1 MGLKKLPAIRA
12 AFVGFGEVNT
22 PRDIVER
29 KCGEARK
36 AVEARGIELVWT
48 EPVSDDPAGKDVAR
62 AIRELS
68 GKEFDFIILCL
79 AGWIPSHA
87 VVSIADEFAH
97 KPMVL
102 WGLTGWMRDGTLV
115 TAAAQAGTT
124 ALRKAFEDLGYRHR
138 FIYDRIG
145 SPPRADEV
153 AEFGKAERAGTASR
167 AVSPL
172 RGAKVGMMG
181 FRDMNLYTTLYDGMS
196 LKARLGVEVEFF
208 EMLEMEQRAAKA
220 DGKAARAAVEK
231 MKKEWVFEKPA
242 DEDFLMRG
250 AKYWLALDAKVK
262 ERGYGAVSLIDV
274 DGMKKLLGFPPA
286 MIFMLLAD
294 ETGVATIPEN
304 DVLGSVT
311 QLVARHLTGQ
321 CAAYMEFYEFMEDRV
336 LMGVPDFV
344 PSEVVDGK
352 VRVLPTKFGEQA
364 AGLLNVSKVKTGR
377 VTLCRLTSSGD
388 RYSMHIVTG
397 EAVAPRKW
405 EEAGWEQPAPMPA
418 SLEVILDSPVEEFAR
433 KVMSQHYI
441 VLYGDQRDIL
451 ADFCGLTGVTVI

>member
-1 MGLKKLPAIRA
+1 MTEKGKLPAIRA

-29 KCGEARK
+29 KCAEARK
-36 AVEARGIELVWT
+36 AVEARGIELAWT
-48 EPVSDDPAGKDVAR
+48 EPVSDDPEGKDVAR
-62 AIRELS
+62 AIKELS
-68 GKEFDFIILCL
+68 GKEFNFIILCL
-79 AGWIPSHA
+79 AGWIPSPA
-87 VVSIADEFAH
+87 VITFASEFAH

-102 WGLTGWMRDGTLV
+102 WGLTGWMRDGVLV
-115 TAAAQAGTT
+115 TAAAQAGTS
-124 ALRKAFEDLGYRHR
+124 ALRKAFEDLGYRYK

-153 AEFGKAERAGTASR
+153 ERFGVAARAASL
-167 AVSPL
+167 L
-172 RGAKVGMMG
+172 RHSKMGMMG

-196 LKARLGVEVEFF
+196 LKARLGPEVEVF
-208 EMLEMEQRAAKA
+208 EMLEMEQRAARV
-220 DGKAARAAVEK
+220 DEKAARAAVEK
-231 MKKEWVFEKPA
+231 MKKDWVFEKPA
-242 DEDFLMRG
+242 EEGFLLRG
-250 AKYWLALDAKVK
+250 AKYWLALDAKVR
-262 ERGYGAVSLIDV
+262 ERGYQAVSLIDV

-286 MIFMLLAD
+286 MVFMLLSD

-304 DVLGSVT
+304 DVLGGIT

-336 LMGVPDFV
+336 LLGVPDFV
-344 PSEVVDGK
+344 PAGVVDG
-352 VRVLPTKFGEQA
+352 RVKGRPTKFGELS
-364 AGLLNVSKVKTGR
+364 AGLLNVSKVKTGK

-388 RYSMHIVTG
+388 RYSMHVVTG

-405 EEAGWEQPAPMPA
+405 EEVGWEPPAPALP
-418 SLEVILDSPVEEFAR
+418 SLEVVLDSPVEEFAK

-451 ADFCGLTGVTVI
+451 ADFCGLTGVSMI